1 MSKKRGQGGARFGGD
16 HYRAVV
22 SQLSVEGTQ
31 YLPYGAVKLL
41 SVWRIPLTFAPA
53 RGRGIVAARRIARS
67 ARW

>member
-1 MSKKRGQGGARFGGD
+1 MSKKGGHALGVITI
-16 HYRAVV
+16 RAVV

-41 SVWRIPLTFAPA
+41 SVWRIPPTFAPA
-53 RGRGIVAARRIARS
+53 RGRGIVAARRIAHS